1 MARRPEYLPH
11 DEIVNELAES
21 FRVSQR
27 QILRQIQAAIR
38 IGNLEFAAER
48 RLQLAAVVAA
58 LDQLGAATEPAT
70 RRAVREAFEDG
81 SERTAGAIGAQI
93 GTRVIVPDAFTGVS
107 VDAIRALQDSAID
120 RLRDARST
128 VGRRT
133 EDLYA
138 KAGRRAAVR
147 ALLGADGS
155 PQQAARQLRRDL
167 LRDPEVKKLFK
178 DGVTGFVDRANKKW
192 ALDTYSEMVVRTTT
206 RQAVVQGQV
215 LRMASHGVNLCRVSM
230 HASSCQICR
239 PYEGRLISL
248 DGSLT
253 EWQGQ
258 TVGDSSVPLPPYHPN
273 CRHTIEPVVIE
284 IEELRQTMSAAN
296 A

>member
-1 MARRPEYLPH
+1 MARRPEPLPH
-11 DEIVNELAES
+11 DRIVNELADA
-21 FRVSQR
+21 FRTSQR
-27 QILRQIQAAIR
+27 DILRQIQAAIR
-38 IGNLEFAAER
+38 VGNLEFAAER

-58 LDQLGAATEPAT
+58 LDQLGAATEPAA
-70 RRAVREAFEDG
+70 RRAVRDAFNEG
-81 SERTAGAIGAQI
+81 SEKTAAAIGAQI
-93 GTRVIVPDAFTGVS
+93 GRKVLVPESFTGVS
-107 VDAIRALQDSAID
+107 VDAIRALQDSATD
-120 RLRDARST
+120 RLRQARVT

-138 KAGRRAAVR
+138 KAGRRATVR

-206 RQAVVQGQV
+206 REAVVQGQV
-215 LRMASHGVNLCRVSM
+215 LRMASHGVNVARVSM
-230 HASSCQICR
+230 HASACKICQ

-248 DGSLT
+248 DGSVT
-253 EWQGQ
+253 EFQGVA
-258 TVGDSSVPLPPYHPN
+258 VGDASVPLPPYHPN
-273 CRHTIEPVVIE
+273 CRHTIEPVVLE
-284 IEELRQTMSAAN
+284 IEQLRQEMGVASA
-296 A
+296 